1 MKHAMLAATALVS
14 MLAASPA
21 LAQVTAL
28 VGGNVVDL
36 SGKPP
41 LRDAVVLVDGERIT
55 AIGPVASTPVPAD
68 AKIVPMHGKWLIPGL
83 MNMHV
88 HLALNLPGA
97 ARIHNETPDSMAL
110 RTLDNA
116 RKSLWSGVTTIRLT
130 GSDAGVDFTVKKA
143 IDAGTFDGPRI
154 HSAGSSIV
162 ATGGHGKT
170 EVDGPAAFAKAVRE
184 QVKRGATWIKIGISG
199 GISDT
204 HGDIG
209 ASPFT
214 DEELKTAIEVAHRN
228 GVKVTGHTG
237 SPIASDAAI
246 DAGIDCFEHGYFL
259 TPQVFA
265 KMKAKGVWYVPTI
278 VVSQSGARAFYAKIG
293 SPDWY
298 LARVDS
304 VGKAHF
310 KALRD
315 AISAGVDI
323 ALGTDQYPWEPNEGT
338 TATVREAELYVDAG
352 MTAAQALRA
361 ATVEPARMLG
371 VDKEVGQLKPGY
383 YADIVAVD
391 ADPGRDIR
399 ALRTIG
405 FVMKGGKVI
414 RNDATVPPNAK
425 IDR

>member
-1 MKHAMLAATALVS
+1 MKHILFAAVAITALS
-14 MLAASPA
+14 TTSADAE
-21 LAQVTAL
+21 TIAL

-36 SGKPP
+36 AGKAP
-41 LRDAVVLVDGERIT
+41 LRDAVVLIDGERIV
-55 AIGPVASTPVPAD
+55 AISAAASTAVPSD

-116 RKSLWSGVTTIRLT
+116 RKSLWSGVTTVRLT

-143 IDAGTFDGPRI
+143 IDTGMFDGPRI
-154 HSAGSSIV
+154 HTAGSSIV

-184 QVKRGATWIKIGISG
+184 QVKNGATWIKIGISG

-214 DEELKTAIEVAHRN
+214 DDELKTAIEVAHRN

-310 KALRD
+310 KSLRD
-315 AISAGVDI
+315 AISAGVSI

-352 MTAAQALRA
+352 MTPAQALRA
-361 ATVEPARMLG
+361 ATIEPARMLG
-371 VDKEVGQLKPGY
+371 VDKDVGQIKPGY

-391 ADPGRDIR
+391 ADPARDIR
-399 ALRTIG
+399 ALRTIS
-405 FVMKGGKVI
+405 FVMKGGKTI
-414 RNDATVPPNAK
+414 RNDASVPPDAK
-425 IDR
+425 VDR

>member
-1 MKHAMLAATALVS
+1 
-14 MLAASPA
+14 
-21 LAQVTAL
+21 
-28 VGGNVVDL
+28 
-36 SGKPP
+36 
-41 LRDAVVLVDGERIT
+41 
-55 AIGPVASTPVPAD
+55 
-68 AKIVPMHGKWLIPGL
+68 

-116 RKSLWSGVTTIRLT
+116 RKSLWSGVTTVRLT

-143 IDAGTFDGPRI
+143 IDTGMFDGPRI
-154 HSAGSSIV
+154 HTAGSSIV

-184 QVKRGATWIKIGISG
+184 QVKNGATWIKIGISG

-214 DEELKTAIEVAHRN
+214 DDELKTAIEVAHRN

-298 LARVDS
+298 LDRVAS
-304 VGKAHF
+304 TGK
-310 KALRD
+310 D
-315 AISAGVDI
+315 
-323 ALGTDQYPWEPNEGT
+323 
-338 TATVREAELYVDAG
+338 
-352 MTAAQALRA
+352 
-361 ATVEPARMLG
+361 
-371 VDKEVGQLKPGY
+371 
-383 YADIVAVD
+383 
-391 ADPGRDIR
+391 
-399 ALRTIG
+399 
-405 FVMKGGKVI
+405 
-414 RNDATVPPNAK
+414 
-425 IDR
+425 